1 MTIVSCRCGKVQLEV
16 TGKPFMVAACYCD
29 DCQAG
34 WRRIE
39 ALENAAPVLD
49 DRGGTEKIYFRDDRV
64 RIVQGDEFLQQ
75 FKLKPESPMR
85 RVVANCCNTAMYDSR
100 EDYRFTSVIRA
111 RFGPDAPPVEA
122 CYFTRYSPEQPFIS
136 HDVPSYPGAPLSV
149 KLKMLRAHL
158 AATLHM

>member
-122 CYFTRYSPEQPFIS
+122 CYFTRYSPEQPFVS

-149 KLKMLRAHL
+149 KLKMFRAHL
-158 AATLHM
+158 AATLHL